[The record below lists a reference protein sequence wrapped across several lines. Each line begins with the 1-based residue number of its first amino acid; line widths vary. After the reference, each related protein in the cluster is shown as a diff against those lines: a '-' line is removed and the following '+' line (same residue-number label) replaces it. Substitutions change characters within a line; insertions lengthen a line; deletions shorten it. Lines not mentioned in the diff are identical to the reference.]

1 MEKIKRPAV
10 YPSIYLTV
18 EEKLAE
24 IQRLTNELNAQQ
36 NTEE

>member
-1 MEKIKRPAV
+1 MEKKAIET

-18 EEKLAE
+18 EEKMAE
-24 IQRLTNELNAQQ
+24 IERLTNELNAQQ

>member
-1 MEKIKRPAV
+1 MEEKRIKT
-10 YPSIYLTV
+10 YPSIYLTI

-24 IQRLTNELNAQQ
+24 IQRLKQELNAQE

>member
-1 MEKIKRPAV
+1 MEKKTIKT

-24 IQRLTNELNAQQ
+24 IERLNNELNAQE